1 MGRSGEE
8 GEAIRGNRHRLIRHA
23 WVLLAAV
30 LLPVLAPRPAAP
42 VAALISPPAANTDII
57 LSAVIERPAIVP
69 PIAARPAQT
78 IVVTSGETVELLAT
92 RDHSDAAAI
101 RWANGLASG
110 AEPAPGTALLL
121 PPSAGALVQVLPD
134 ERPSHFAM
142 RLGLD
147 PRVVLDYNALAKDTP
162 RPTGSYL
169 QVPLSAAPTGAL
181 VGRYFSR
188 TASGVPSIVEVHT
201 SVPDGFPYGQC
212 TYYAALRRNISW
224 GGNAGWWFNAANGIR
239 PEGHVA
245 VAGALVVFH
254 TGWFGHVAY
263 VENVNPDGSFVISE
277 MNYYGDGGGWGR
289 VDHRTIAKADFS
301 TITGYIY

>member
-1 MGRSGEE
+1 MRGKT
-8 GEAIRGNRHRLIRHA
+8 IRGNRHRLIRHA

-30 LLPVLAPRPAAP
+30 LLPVLAPRASSP
-42 VAALISPPAANTDII
+42 VSAVITPPAASADII

-78 IVVTSGETVELLAT
+78 VVITSGQTVESVAT
-92 RDHSDAAAI
+92 ADHSDASAI
-101 RWANGLASG
+101 RWANGLATG
-110 AEPAPGTALLL
+110 VEPPPGTALLL

-134 ERPSHFAM
+134 ERPSHFAK

-147 PRVVLDYNALAKDTP
+147 PRVLLDYNALAKDTP
-162 RPTGSYL
+162 RPAGSYL
-169 QVPLSAAPTGAL
+169 QIPVSAAPSGAL

-188 TASGVPSIVEVHT
+188 APGGLPSVFEVHA

-212 TYYAALRRNISW
+212 TYYAASRRNVSW
-224 GGNAGWWFNAANGIR
+224 AGNAGWWFEAANGIR

-254 TGWFGHVAY
+254 TGWFGHVAV
-263 VENVNPDGSFVISE
+263 VEKVNPDGSFVISE

-289 VDHRTIAKADFS
+289 VDHRTISHPDFWS
-301 TITGYIY
+301 VTGFIY

>member
-1 MGRSGEE
+1 
-8 GEAIRGNRHRLIRHA
+8 
-23 WVLLAAV
+23 
-30 LLPVLAPRPAAP
+30 
-42 VAALISPPAANTDII
+42 VASSDII
-57 LSAVIERPAIVP
+57 LSAVIERPAVVP

-78 IVVTSGETVELLAT
+78 VVVASGQTVESLAT
-92 RDHSDAAAI
+92 TDHSDAAAI
-101 RWANGLASG
+101 RWANGLG
-110 AEPAPGTALLL
+110 TGVEPVAGTALLI

-134 ERPSHFAM
+134 ERPSHFAK

-147 PRVVLDYNALAKDTP
+147 PRVVLDYNALTKDTP
-162 RPTGSYL
+162 RPAGSYL
-169 QVPLSAAPTGAL
+169 QVPVTAAPSGAL

-188 TASGVPSIVEVHT
+188 APGGVPTIFEVHT

-212 TYYAALRRNISW
+212 TYYAALRRNVTW
-224 GGNAGWWFNAANGIR
+224 AGNAGWWFGAANGIR

-263 VENVNPDGSFVISE
+263 VEKVNPDGSFVISE

-289 VDHRTIAKADFS
+289 VDHRTITHADFWS
-301 TITGYIY
+301 VTGYIY